1 MGWAA
6 IFGIAILWVEFCWL
20 GRDGSWLKEQTFAAY
35 VMNLHLNMLFV
46 PLCCL
51 LTYALATGPSSPASL
66 LSLPVVV
73 LFGEAS
79 YSMYLGSPLAQGV
92 VSRFAAYAGPHL
104 PFVTLNAW
112 IVLTISAIFALSV
125 ILYLLVE
132 VPAKRAI
139 RDYWRSWHAN
149 PARNVSAT

>member
-1 MGWAA
+1 
-6 IFGIAILWVEFCWL
+6 V
-20 GRDGSWLKEQTFAAY
+20 
-35 VMNLHLNMLFV
+35 VNLHLNVLFV

-51 LTYALATGPSSPASL
+51 LTYALATGPSSPAGL

-79 YSMYLGSPLAQGV
+79 YSMYLGSPLALGLV
-92 VSRFAAYAGPHL
+92 TRFKAYAGPHL
-104 PFVTLNAW
+104 PFVTINAW
-112 IVLTISAIFALSV
+112 IVLTIGAIFALSV

-139 RDYWRSWHAN
+139 RDYWRSWRAN
-149 PARNVSAT
+149 PTRDVSAI